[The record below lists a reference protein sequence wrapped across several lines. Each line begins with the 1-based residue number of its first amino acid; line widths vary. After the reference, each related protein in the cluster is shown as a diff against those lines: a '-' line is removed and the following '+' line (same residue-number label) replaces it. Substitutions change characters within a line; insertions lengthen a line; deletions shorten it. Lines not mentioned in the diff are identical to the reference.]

1 VSWDSEA
8 LRIPATAYAQ
18 PLAVIFMGQIDLQK
32 SIGTKKLNYS
42 DSSFWRWTARKLFYS
57 VAVIF
62 IYFSAKDTWD
72 GLTTANLPISRIFV
86 DFLFISIAVWL
97 IYSLVNLDKLTV
109 IKGTEKETNKNLMY
123 DYLTGMFTDTKFFFI
138 DDQLFGT
145 RPWTMKKPGKEITI
159 IFSDSDIFINITHK
173 VRFGDMDS
181 PFHVLKN
188 QVDIRAIKKRLEK

>member
-1 VSWDSEA
+1 
-8 LRIPATAYAQ
+8 
-18 PLAVIFMGQIDLQK
+18 MGQIDLQK

-42 DSSFWRWTARKLFYS
+42 DSSFWRWTARKLFDS

-72 GLTTANLPISRIFV
+72 GLTTAHLPISRIFV